1 MQCPN
6 EFVVGYGLD
15 FKEEYRTLPYIGE
28 QLWAAP
34 THASCGGMSPAQPA
48 VPVPPPPLKHSL
60 AQQQCKSALLCMWP
74 TGAVLPRCLL
84 TAQAF

>member
-1 MQCPN
+1 M
-6 EFVVGYGLD
+6 GS
-15 FKEEYRTLPYIGE
+15 
-28 QLWAAP
+28 
-34 THASCGGMSPAQPA
+34 THACVMWWHEPSSAGGAGT
-48 VPVPPPPLKHSL
+48 PPPLKHSL